1 MDRRASTGLTCAVW
15 FATGMLASGAQAI
28 GVRSPVP
35 VAVRARL
42 DIQVV
47 ADETAVPAWN
57 LASRSPAD
65 SSRFMVDATVGGSR
79 SGRFYLKGVAS
90 WNQTDD
96 ALGRVAFR
104 LAQGD
109 YHYAW
114 RDTSRTGIEL
124 CAFGDERRF
133 FTGEL
138 GTPIVDDDRVERFT
152 QRLGIRVDGAR
163 RDLGAMYI
171 AAALD
176 EGPLSR
182 VLQLGGARFAS
193 RHAFASVSY
202 LHNAPEQGDDHAIAK
217 AEAAAYLRW
226 ATAVVSYEQSGFGNG
241 MFIPSASWDDFGSG
255 YRAAA
260 PDNSA
265 TFAEVRANRV
275 AVGADGWITATLHYD
290 LAGADYVD
298 DLSSRRPGT
307 LDRAAWL
314 DWSHRRYA
322 VDARLALREET
333 RFEFLDATRRALELS
348 AHAFLHDNS
357 GVLVRAGVARDDADG
372 GEDAGLVHVGYGRG
386 LQRFSGRVDAMV
398 DRIGVASVASA
409 GVEGRVNWSATSALY
424 LRWIVRDAPPWTQA
438 VYARLEF
445 RPTKRTWF
453 TVGYG
458 RAVVGD
464 DPYFLEEDDW
474 VPAPDSDGV
483 LTITVRG
490 DL

>member
-1 MDRRASTGLTCAVW
+1 MDRRASRSLTGAIV
-15 FATGMLASGAQAI
+15 FAAAALASGAQAI

-42 DIQVV
+42 DIRLT

-65 SSRFMVDATVGGSR
+65 SSRFMADATVGGSR

-104 LAQGD
+104 LAQGE

-114 RDTSRTGIEL
+114 RDTSRTGVDV

-138 GTPIVDDDRVERFT
+138 GTPIVDDDRVERFAH
-152 QRLGIRVDGAR
+152 RLGIRVDGSR
-163 RDLGAMYI
+163 GDLGAMYV

-176 EGPLSR
+176 EGPSSR
-182 VLQLGGARFAS
+182 VLQLGTARVAGP
-193 RHAFASVSY
+193 HAFAAVSY

-217 AEAAAYLRW
+217 AEAAACVRW
-226 ATAVVSYEQSGFGNG
+226 ATMVASYEQSGFGSG
-241 MFIPSASWDDFGSG
+241 VFLPGGSWDELGSG

-260 PDNSA
+260 PENSA

-275 AVGADGWITATLHYD
+275 AVGADGWLTATLHYD

-298 DLSSRRPGT
+298 DLAARRPGT
-307 LDRAAWL
+307 VARGAWL

-322 VDARLALREET
+322 LDARLAWREET
-333 RFEFLDATRRALELS
+333 RFEFLEATRHSLELS
-348 AHAFLHDNS
+348 AHAHLRDNS
-357 GVLVRAGVARDDADG
+357 DMLVRAGVARDDAHD

-409 GVEGRVNWSATSALY
+409 GVEGRVNWNATSALY

-438 VYARLEF
+438 VFARLEF
-445 RPTKRTWF
+445 RPTRRTWF

-464 DPYFLEEDDW
+464 DPYFLEENDW
-474 VPAPDSDGV
+474 APAPDSDGV
-483 LTITVRG
+483 VTFSVRG

>member
-1 MDRRASTGLTCAVW
+1 MVRRASTGLAG
-15 FATGMLASGAQAI
+15 AILLASGALASGAHAI

-35 VAVRARL
+35 VALRARL
-42 DIQVV
+42 DIRLV
-47 ADETAVPAWN
+47 ADESAVPAWN

-65 SSRFMVDATVGGSR
+65 SSRFMADATVGGER

-104 LAQGD
+104 LAQGE
-109 YHYAW
+109 YRYAW
-114 RDTSRTGIEL
+114 RDTSRTAIEA

-152 QRLGIRVDGAR
+152 HRLGIRVDGSR
-163 RDLGAMYI
+163 GDFGAMYL
-171 AAALD
+171 AAGLD
-176 EGPLSR
+176 EGPSTR
-182 VLQLGGARFAS
+182 VLQLGAARYAGS
-193 RHAFASVSY
+193 HAFASLSY

-217 AEAAAYLRW
+217 AEASACARW
-226 ATAVVSYEQSGFGNG
+226 ATAVVSYEQSGFGSG
-241 MFIPSASWDDFGSG
+241 MFFPGASWDDLGSG

-260 PDNSA
+260 PENSA

-275 AVGADGWITATLHYD
+275 GVGASGWITATLHYD

-307 LDRAAWL
+307 VDRAAWL

-322 VDARLALREET
+322 VDARLALREQT
-333 RFEFLDATRRALELS
+333 RFEFFDATRRSLELS
-348 AHAFLHDNS
+348 AHALLRDNS

-438 VYARLEF
+438 VFARLEF
-445 RPTKRTWF
+445 RPTRRTWL
-453 TVGYG
+453 TLGYG

-464 DPYFLEEDDW
+464 DPYFLEENDW
-474 VPAPDSDGV
+474 APAPDSDGV
-483 LTITVRG
+483 LTFSVRG

>member
-1 MDRRASTGLTCAVW
+1 MDRRAKTGLTGAML
-15 FATGMLASGAQAI
+15 FASAALASDAHAV
-28 GVRSPVP
+28 GVRAPFP

-42 DIQVV
+42 DIRLV

-65 SSRFMVDATVGGSR
+65 SSRFMADATVGGER
-79 SGRFYLKGVAS
+79 SGRFYLKGVAA

-104 LAQGD
+104 LAQGE

-114 RDTSRTGIEL
+114 RDTSRTVIEL

-138 GTPIVDDDRVERFT
+138 GTPVVGDDQVERFAH
-152 QRLGIRVDGAR
+152 RLGVRFEGSR
-163 RDLGAMYI
+163 RDLGAMYL

-176 EGPLSR
+176 EGPSSR
-182 VLQLGGARFAS
+182 VLQLGTARYAGP
-193 RHAFASVSY
+193 HAFASLSY

-217 AEAAAYLRW
+217 AEAAACMRW
-226 ATAVVSYEQSGFGNG
+226 ATAVVSYEQSGFGSG
-241 MFIPSASWDDFGSG
+241 LFLPSASWEAFDSG

-265 TFAEVRANRV
+265 TFAELRANRI
-275 AVGADGWITATLHYD
+275 AAGADGWITATLHYD
-290 LAGADYVD
+290 LAGSEYVD

-307 LDRAAWL
+307 VARAAWL
-314 DWSHRRYA
+314 DWAHRRYA
-322 VDARLALREET
+322 LDARLALRDQT
-333 RFEFLDATRRALELS
+333 RFEFLESSRRSLELS
-348 AHAFLHDNS
+348 AHAFLRDNAS
-357 GVLVRAGVARDDADG
+357 VLVRAGVARDDADG

-398 DRIGVASVASA
+398 DRIGVESVASA

-445 RPTKRTWF
+445 RPTRRTWLA
-453 TVGYG
+453 VGYG
-458 RAVVGD
+458 RAAVGD
-464 DPYFLEEDDW
+464 DPYFLEDHDW
-474 VPAPDSDGV
+474 APAPDGDGV
-483 LTITVRG
+483 LTFSVRG